1 LGFLGRTQVKRLEK
15 IADILTI
22 DIVDLLDGNTTVNNI
37 NNNAEHTYGIVENL
51 YTDNKDYIDKIIT
64 GLEKDEKQ
72 LLKDNKKLHTII
84 KKFSNRKN
92 IES

>member
-1 LGFLGRTQVKRLEK
+1 MGFLGRTQVKRLEK